1 MKKVF
6 IIILISIY
14 HLNFAQQ
21 IKEKSLLWE
30 ISGNELKQNSYLFGT
45 MHIMCAGDVDMTPE
59 IQDAFDKTQS
69 VLLELDMDD
78 PSIMMK
84 MMQATLSQDGK
95 TISDKL
101 GKELSAKVDTI
112 LRRNSPMTLPM
123 VNSLNLPTLSMQ
135 IGMFALD
142 CEMDLGYDML
152 FVQEAKSD
160 NKEIHGLESVELQ
173 IKTLLSQ
180 PDDEAKKAIEYI
192 VDNFDEVKSEM
203 GKLLSTYKS
212 EDVQA
217 LYDMTKATFED
228 PKYPQ
233 GNLEEFL
240 DKRNMAWIPIIEKSI
255 KEKPVFIAVGAAHL
269 AGENGVINLLIKAG
283 YKVTAVKN

>member
-1 MKKVF
+1 MKYLF
-6 IIILISIY
+6 SLFILISQ
-14 HLNFAQQ
+14 FGFSQQ

-30 ISGNELKQNSYLFGT
+30 ISGNGLKQNSYLFGT
-45 MHIMCAGDVDMTPE
+45 MHLMCKGDVEMTPK
-59 IQDAFDKTQS
+59 IQKVFDKTQS

-78 PSIMMK
+78 PSMMMK
-84 MMQATLSQDGK
+84 MMQASLSQDGK
-95 TISDKL
+95 TVAEKL
-101 GKELSAKVDTI
+101 GKELSIKVDTI
-112 LRRNSPMTLPM
+112 LRKNSPMTLQM

-152 FVQEAKSD
+152 FVQEAKNES
-160 NKEIHGLESVELQ
+160 KEIHGLESVELQ

-180 PDDEAKKAIEYI
+180 SDEESKKAIEYM
-192 VDNFDEVKSEM
+192 VDNFGEVKAEM
-203 GKLLSTYKS
+203 KKIITSYKS
-212 EDVQA
+212 EDIQG

-240 DKRNMAWIPIIEKSI
+240 DQRNLAWIPVIEKSI
-255 KEKPVFIAVGAAHL
+255 QEKPVFIGVGAAHL
-269 AGENGVINLLIKAG
+269 AGEKGVINLLKKAG
-283 YKVTAVKN
+283 YTVKAVN

>member
-1 MKKVF
+1 MKYLF
-6 IIILISIY
+6 SLFILISQ
-14 HLNFAQQ
+14 FGFSQQ

-30 ISGNELKQNSYLFGT
+30 ISGNGLKQNSYLFGT
-45 MHIMCAGDVDMTPE
+45 MHLMCKGDVEMTPK
-59 IQDAFDKTQS
+59 IQNAFDKTQS

-78 PSIMMK
+78 PSMMMK
-84 MMQATLSQDGK
+84 MMQASLSQDGK
-95 TISDKL
+95 TVAEKL
-101 GKELSAKVDTI
+101 GKELSIKVDTI
-112 LRRNSPMTLPM
+112 LRKNSPMTLQM

-152 FVQEAKSD
+152 FVQEAKNES
-160 NKEIHGLESVELQ
+160 KEIHGLESVELQ

-180 PDDEAKKAIEYI
+180 SDEESKKAIEYM
-192 VDNFDEVKSEM
+192 VDNFGEVKAEM
-203 GKLLSTYKS
+203 KKLITAYKS
-212 EDVQA
+212 EDIQG

-240 DKRNMAWIPIIEKSI
+240 DQRNLAWIPVIEKSI
-255 KEKPVFIAVGAAHL
+255 QEKPVFIGVGAAHL
-269 AGENGVINLLIKAG
+269 AGEKGVINLLKKAG
-283 YKVTAVKN
+283 YTVKAVN

>member
-1 MKKVF
+1 MKYLF
-6 IIILISIY
+6 SLFILISQ
-14 HLNFAQQ
+14 FGFSQQ

-30 ISGNELKQNSYLFGT
+30 ISGNGLKQNSYLFGT
-45 MHIMCAGDVDMTPE
+45 MHLMCKGDVEMTPK
-59 IQDAFDKTQS
+59 IQKAFDKTQS

-78 PSIMMK
+78 PSMMMK
-84 MMQATLSQDGK
+84 MMQASLSQDGK
-95 TISDKL
+95 TVAEKL

-112 LRRNSPMTLPM
+112 LRNNSPMTLQM

-152 FVQEAKSD
+152 FVQEAKAKSL
-160 NKEIHGLESVELQ
+160 EIHGLESVELQ

-180 PDDEAKKAIEYI
+180 SDEESKKAIEYM
-192 VDNFDEVKSEM
+192 VDNFGEVKAEM
-203 GKLLSTYKS
+203 KKLITTYKS
-212 EDVQA
+212 EDIQG

-240 DKRNMAWIPIIEKSI
+240 DQRNLAWIPVIEKSI
-255 KEKPVFIAVGAAHL
+255 QEKPVFIGVGAAHL
-269 AGENGVINLLIKAG
+269 AGEKGVINLLKKAG
-283 YKVTAVKN
+283 YTVKAVN